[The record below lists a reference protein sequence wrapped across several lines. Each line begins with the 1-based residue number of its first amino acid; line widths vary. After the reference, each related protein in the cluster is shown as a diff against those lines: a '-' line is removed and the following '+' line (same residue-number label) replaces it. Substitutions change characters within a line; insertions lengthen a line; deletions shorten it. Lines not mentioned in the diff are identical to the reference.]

1 MLILGIETSST
12 QVSCALGGPD
22 GVLAAAQ
29 VNRGQRHAELLS
41 PMIRQVCDA
50 AGVPLASVEAVA
62 VGVGPGL
69 FTGLRVG
76 LATAKAIA
84 FGLGVPAIGVGSLDL
99 LAFPVRFAE
108 CRIVAVSDARRSE
121 VFWATYR
128 SGPDGLEP
136 DGLEMVEAPRV
147 GPPAALRTELE
158 AGSGRRLLVGDGAR
172 RYRDVL
178 AGPGSDGA
186 DVAGVDVA
194 DAALAQ
200 PSAWSLVQVARA
212 RASAGGLVAPDEVQP
227 LYLRKPDAE
236 ANWVQ
241 RPGSGGPGA

>member
-41 PMIRQVCDA
+41 PMIGQVCDA

-128 SGPDGLEP
+128 SGPDGF
-136 DGLEMVEAPRV
+136 EMVDAPRV
-147 GPPAALRTELE
+147 GPPAALRAELE

-178 AGPGSDGA
+178 ARPGSDGADGA
-186 DVAGVDVA
+186 DVAGVEFA

-212 RASAGGLVAPDEVQP
+212 RALAGGLVAPDDVQP

>member
-12 QVSCALGGPD
+12 QVSCALGGSD

-41 PMIRQVCDA
+41 PMIGQVCDA
-50 AGVPLASVEAVA
+50 AGVSLASVEAVA

-99 LAFPVRFAE
+99 VAFPVRFAE

-128 SGPDGLEP
+128 GSRDGLEVV
-136 DGLEMVEAPRV
+136 GAPRV
-147 GPPAALRTELE
+147 GPPTELRAELE
-158 AGSGRRLLVGDGAR
+158 AGSGRRLLVGDGAL
-172 RYRDVL
+172 RYRDL
-178 AGPGSDGA
+178 IAAAGS
-186 DVAGVDVA
+186 AGVEFVDG
-194 DAALAQ
+194 ALAQ
-200 PSAWSLVQVARA
+200 PSAWSLVQVARS
-212 RASAGGLVAPDEVQP
+212 RASAGGLVAPDDVHP

-241 RPGSGGPGA
+241 RPGSGGPAS

>member
-41 PMIRQVCDA
+41 PMIGQVCDA

-178 AGPGSDGA
+178 AGPGA

-212 RASAGGLVAPDEVQP
+212 RALAGGLVAPDEVQP